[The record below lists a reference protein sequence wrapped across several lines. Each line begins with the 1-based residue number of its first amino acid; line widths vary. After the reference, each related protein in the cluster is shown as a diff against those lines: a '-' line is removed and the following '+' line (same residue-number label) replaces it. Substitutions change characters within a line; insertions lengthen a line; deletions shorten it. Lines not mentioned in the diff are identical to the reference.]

1 MKKTILLFGMLVLS
15 FFSFGQTAEPP
26 VNNLG
31 VSLLDNDTV
40 LLTWDF
46 PEGSNSEM
54 TLSWSNMDMVS
65 CFGFQAAQC
74 ATDQVQRFD
83 TMDLRNLDGW
93 KINDVTVI
101 LSPYD
106 SVLISPYDTTYPPL
120 GNYYIRIWKG
130 DASNLTIVHEQ
141 LIDNPIFGRPLTVML
156 DSDVLVDANMEL
168 RVGYYLDQY
177 TRYTWAY
184 DSQSSTYEG
193 KSTLIQVYSNQ
204 SGCNPN
210 YWHSDYPYNLCISS
224 TLTNPNGQGIAE
236 GLTGYRVY
244 CDGDLIATIPFVF
257 QTYFS
262 DMQFTRG
269 FDVEYCVT
277 AIYGEEESEPVCAT
291 VTITGI
297 GESLK
302 KEGFSLSPNPTTGLI
317 HIEGAPVFEVRVYNA
332 FGQLVKTVQESNEIN
347 VADLPE
353 GVYLL
358 RMTDAEGRSHAE
370 QVMVKE

>member
-1 MKKTILLFGMLVLS
+1 MKKTILLLGMLVLS
-15 FFSFGQTAEPP
+15 FFGFGQTAEPP

-93 KINDVTVI
+93 KIEDVTVI

-177 TRYTWAY
+177 TPYTWAY

-193 KSTLIQVYSNQ
+193 KSALIQVYSNQ

-224 TLTNPNGQGIAE
+224 TLTNPNGQGVAE

-244 CDGDLIATIPFVF
+244 RNGDPIATIPFVF

-262 DMQFTRG
+262 DMEFTRE

-277 AIYGEEESEPVCAT
+277 AVYGEEESGPVCAT

-332 FGQLVKTVQESNEIN
+332 FGQLVKTVRGTNEI
-347 VADLPE
+347 DLGGLAE

-358 RMTDAEGRSHAE
+358 RIFDQEGNAFSKR
-370 QVMVKE
+370 VVKE

>member
-1 MKKTILLFGMLVLS
+1 MKKTILLLGMLVLS
-15 FFSFGQTAEPP
+15 FFGFGQTAEPP

-93 KINDVTVI
+93 KIEDVTVI

-177 TRYTWAY
+177 TPYTWAY

-193 KSTLIQVYSNQ
+193 KSALIQVYSNQ

-224 TLTNPNGQGIAE
+224 TLTNPNGQGVAE

-244 CDGDLIATIPFVF
+244 RNGDPIATIPFVF

-262 DMQFTRG
+262 DMEFTRE

-277 AIYGEEESEPVCAT
+277 AVYGEEESEPVCAT

-332 FGQLVKTVQESNEIN
+332 FGQLVKTVRGTNEI
-347 VADLPE
+347 DLGGLAE

-358 RMTDAEGRSHAE
+358 RIFDQEGNAFSKR
-370 QVMVKE
+370 VVKE

>member
-1 MKKTILLFGMLVLS
+1 MKKTILLLGTLVLS
-15 FFSFGQTAEPP
+15 FFGFGQIAEPP

-46 PEGSNSEM
+46 PSGDISEI
-54 TLSWSNMDMVS
+54 TLSWSNLDMVD

-83 TMDLRNLDGW
+83 TLDLRNLDGW
-93 KINDVTVI
+93 KIEDVTVI

-106 SVLISPYDTTYPPL
+106 SVLVSPYDTTYPPL

-141 LIDNPIFGRPLTVML
+141 LIENPIFGRSLTVAL
-156 DSDVLVDANMEL
+156 DSDVLVNANSEL

-244 CDGDLIATIPFVF
+244 CDGDLIATIPFAF

-332 FGQLVKTVQESNEIN
+332 FGQLVKTVRGTNE
-347 VADLPE
+347 VDLSGLVE

-358 RMTDAEGRSHAE
+358 RITDQEGNAFSKR
-370 QVMVKE
+370 VVKE